1 VGSDSYS
8 SDTWPRGAARAWVNR
23 GSLWGAP
30 GGARP
35 RVRPQPLG
43 APSPQAVWEWSDA
56 EKCGQLAL
64 RHSALGNSGNFGGF
78 SPKSEVHPLPGIHA
92 LASAEVMAPGE
103 QSIFHASAHTF
114 LAAVL
119 QTSAM
124 QAACTGPQIG
134 VEAEMAAHVASVVP
148 GATHVLAVTEEHAL
162 PL

>member
-1 VGSDSYS
+1 VTVIAPIRGPVG
-8 SDTWPRGAARAWVNR
+8 PPAR
-23 GSLWGAP
+23 GSTAGP
-30 GGARP
+30 CGGRRGGARP

-43 APSPQAVWEWSDA
+43 APPPQAVWEWSDA

-134 VEAEMAAHVASVVP
+134 VEAEMTAHVASVVP